1 MDDGGVG
8 GGQVMDGWGRHRE
21 AGGAN
26 EAFVFS
32 SSCFVGSLG
41 LWPFTYKISK
51 CPFISRVGGFARSEH
66 ILNFL
71 N

>member
-1 MDDGGVG
+1 MDDGWVG
-8 GGQVMDGWGRHRE
+8 GGQAMGGWCQHRE
-21 AGGAN
+21 AGGGN

-32 SSCFVGSLG
+32 SSFFVGSLG
-41 LWPFTYKISK
+41 FWPFTYKISK

>member
-1 MDDGGVG
+1 M
-8 GGQVMDGWGRHRE
+8 MDGWVVDRRWVDGVNT
-21 AGGAN
+21 GKQ
-26 EAFVFS
+26 VVVMKP
-32 SSCFVGSLG
+32 SCSLAPFFVGSLG
-41 LWPFTYKISK
+41 FWPFTYKISK